1 MSNSNNS
8 DQFKY
13 DDDSSYNSINYF
25 IDNNNTNISNS
36 NFSGF
41 PGLIKRNI
49 NIPNYLKPTTR
60 NSDFVSVNTP
70 LSNVSLVNS
79 ISINANGQDIN
90 SAFIQGNK
98 YRVSGIVIGG
108 SGGGGGGAGFLW
120 VKHQGKQVDTKVVAA
135 GGGDGLNGSTGES
148 ILFSK
153 TINNLQ
159 SINYDIGNGGI
170 GGGQSNSYQTP
181 LDENGNGSILTEN
194 KQSTIIYVDTAGSGN
209 KGNSSSVTIIDGNDG
224 NNQFN
229 ITSQGGDGGIGGK
242 GAYVDFYRGNGRNSN
257 LQQSNRGQHA
267 ASGNLSFN
275 HWIANNRPAG
285 PAISFGAEAKG
296 NIDIN
301 RYDTNNG
308 YNNYLFES
316 GPASNFRMMTVN
328 NDLGDI
334 VKSQNDNGLWGYS
347 NVSGGSAGLGV
358 DIVHHT
364 NNPFTEFWYIS
375 PNDPANSSI
384 PETPTP
390 GGNGSDG
397 YIKLFFQKLN

>member
-13 DDDSSYNSINYF
+13 DDDTSYNSINYF
-25 IDNNNTNISNS
+25 IDNNNTNISNI

-41 PGLIKRNI
+41 PGLIQRDI
-49 NIPNYLKPTTR
+49 NIPNYLKPITR

-90 SAFIQGNK
+90 SAFIQGKK

-120 VKHQGKQVDTKVVAA
+120 VKHKGKQVDTKVVAA

-153 TINNLQ
+153 TIYNLQ

-181 LDENGNGSILTEN
+181 YDQSIPTSN
-194 KQSTIIYVDTAGSGN
+194 KQSTIISVDTAGTGN
-209 KGNSSSVTIIDGNDG
+209 KGNSSSVTIIDG

-229 ITSQGGDGGIGGK
+229 ITSQGGDGGVGGK
-242 GAYVDFYRGNGRNSN
+242 GAYVNFYRGNGRNSN
-257 LQQSNRGQHA
+257 LNLEQSNRGQHA

-275 HWIANNRPAG
+275 YWIGSNG
-285 PAISFGAEAKG
+285 HVTSFGAEAKG

-316 GPASNFRMMTVN
+316 GPASNFRMMYVN

-364 NNPFTEFWYIS
+364 NDPYNTFWYIS

-384 PETPTP
+384 PTTPTP